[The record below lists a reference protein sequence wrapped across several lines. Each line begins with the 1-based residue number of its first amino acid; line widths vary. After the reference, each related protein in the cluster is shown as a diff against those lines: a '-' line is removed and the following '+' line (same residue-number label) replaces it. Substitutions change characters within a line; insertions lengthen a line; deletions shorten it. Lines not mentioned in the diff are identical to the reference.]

1 MRPCKQFAGGA
12 SRGIRKDFYADAMST
27 MSRNNFAGTLVK
39 YLAQPSRPSSRTQ
52 GEAVGF
58 LWARIA
64 VRPRGRPAV
73 KVTCSSAE

>member
-1 MRPCKQFAGGA
+1 MRPCKELGGSA

-27 MSRNNFAGTLVK
+27 MSCNNFARALVK

-58 LWARIA
+58 FWARIA